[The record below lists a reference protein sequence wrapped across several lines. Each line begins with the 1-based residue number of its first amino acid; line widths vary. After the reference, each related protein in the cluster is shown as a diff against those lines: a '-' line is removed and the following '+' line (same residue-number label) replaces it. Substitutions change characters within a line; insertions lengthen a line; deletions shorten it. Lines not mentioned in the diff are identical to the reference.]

1 MVAAARGRE
10 GHFVEAMKRLGAI
23 SFYVTLVMAL
33 AGTVGQGL
41 ANTRHVPMSST
52 RAYFVRA
59 YAMVIAGETL
69 APQCKMLR
77 PWQEQNL
84 RRHANKLRALMAQRL
99 PVEDVN
105 QAKRIASE
113 LVDRHSDCGAS
124 ALSIVDD
131 SLFAAHGLVY
141 SRAEGTEPQSL
152 APELKEFLAWARS
165 EIETSKPKEPV
176 VVAKA
181 EKKAKRPPS
190 RKFKRYRASVEA
202 YYLERRCKHL
212 SKRAARSYW
221 KLIARAHKKAVVA
234 FGAEKVSAV
243 QNRAE
248 RKAKRKARRCGSNTR
263 SQVMAGYRSLRKT
276 PKRQTF
282 RASLTLTSRS
292 RESFLGR

>member
-1 MVAAARGRE
+1 
-10 GHFVEAMKRLGAI
+10 MKRLYAI

-33 AGTVGQGL
+33 AGTVAQSL

-77 PWQEQNL
+77 PWQQQNL
-84 RRHANKLRALMAQRL
+84 RRHANRLRALMAQRL

-113 LVDRHSDCGAS
+113 LVDRHSNCGAS
-124 ALSIVDD
+124 ARSIVDD
-131 SLFAAHGLVY
+131 SLFAAHGLVH

-152 APELKEFLAWARS
+152 PPDLKEFLAWAKS
-165 EIETSKPKEPV
+165 EIETRKPKKPV

-181 EKKAKRPPS
+181 KKTKAKRPPS

-202 YYLERRCKHL
+202 YYLERHCKHL
-212 SKRAARSYW
+212 SRRAARSYW
-221 KLIARAHKKAVVA
+221 KLIARAHKKAVVS
-234 FGAEKVSAV
+234 FGTAKVSAV
-243 QNRAE
+243 QRRAE
-248 RKAKRKARRCGSNTR
+248 RNSKRKARRCGSNTR
-263 SQVMAGYRSLRKT
+263 SQVMAGYTSMQTK
-276 PKRQTF
+276 PKRQAL

-292 RESFLGR
+292 PEDFLGR